1 MQFALG
7 SEYVIVNVSLGIQYC
22 DILVIRQT
30 FSVNCNDYTTFRCSV
45 RK

>member
-7 SEYVIVNVSLGIQYC
+7 SAYVIVNVSLGIQYC
-22 DILVIRQT
+22 DVLFIRST
-30 FSVNCNDYTTFRCSV
+30 SSINCNDYTIFRCSV